1 MKKVKYYI
9 TYQGGDA
16 VSFQKNFKRREL
28 KYLITNEQ
36 RERIKEAMRDFTV
49 PDEYGRSTIRNV
61 YYDTPDMLL
70 IRRSIEKPVYKEKLR
85 ARTYGEPGSDAPVF
99 VEIKKKCLD
108 VVYKRRA
115 YMTLDEQEE
124 YLARR
129 IEAPFKNHITK
140 EIDYF
145 IRLYGTLRPAVY
157 ISYDREAYYAKDDH
171 EFRITFDDNILW
183 RDTDLSLR
191 YGVYGEP
198 IIEDG
203 MSLMEIKVANSMPLW
218 MVAILTKERIYKTSF
233 SKYGRAYTSMLTG
246 GKTCFKISK

>member
-1 MKKVKYYI
+1 M
-9 TYQGGDA
+9 G
-16 VSFQKNFKRREL
+16 FQKNFKRREL
-28 KYLITNEQ
+28 KYLITNDQ
-36 RERIKEAMRDFTV
+36 RERIKQAMSEFTV

-61 YYDTPDMLL
+61 YYDKPDMLL

-85 ARTYGEPGSDAPVF
+85 ARTYGAPGSDAPVF
-99 VEIKKKCLD
+99 VEIKKKFMD

-115 YMTLDEQEE
+115 YMTLDEQED

-145 IRLYGTLRPAVY
+145 IDLYKDLRPAVY

-198 IIEDG
+198 IIDDG
-203 MSLMEIKVANSMPLW
+203 MCLMEIKVADAIPLW
-218 MVAILTKERIYKTSF
+218 MVSILTKERIYRSPF
-233 SKYGRAYTSMLTG
+233 SKYGRAYASMLKAN
-246 GKTCFKISK
+246 KTCFKIN